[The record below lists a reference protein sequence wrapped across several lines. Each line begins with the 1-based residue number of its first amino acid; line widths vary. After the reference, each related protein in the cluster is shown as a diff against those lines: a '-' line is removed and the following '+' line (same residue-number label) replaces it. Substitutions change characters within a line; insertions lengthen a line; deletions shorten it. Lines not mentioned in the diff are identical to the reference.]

1 MKRIFLLTALVA
13 TMAIFFA
20 TSVASAQSTMRRSYD
35 DLDVDIWTDKDDG
48 SNYYE
53 GDNIIIYFRASRDCF
68 VTIYD
73 LDTRGNINLIF
84 PAEPGDNNFIQ
95 GDEIYMI
102 PDQGDDF
109 DFTLEGP
116 PGNETIQIVAST
128 SEYVVPDWRGPRSV
142 YDDDWGFKYDGDN
155 DDFIVRVNRQ
165 YFPEEV
171 SAYDNVSF
179 YVAPR
184 YYYQPEKSDCYGD
197 CGQVYIDYP
206 NGCEVFVNGVFYGYA
221 PLYVPSIYLGRH
233 RVTVYWGASI
243 VYNDWIYVDAW
254 NPYFVYTRPLY
265 VYDFCYTNW
274 YRDHRWDRWYDGPSR
289 YKYKDRDFYTYK
301 KPDSR
306 RGYSVVTN
314 THGKYDKSKVYAE
327 KSSRIEKYKSTY
339 QYDKSTKTYTA
350 SKGKYNVDKGK
361 SGSSGKSRDFD
372 VYNNSKKPV
381 YGTDNGTYTKPKAG
395 DTNTGS
401 TSGKGTSRGEVKK
414 PASKGSVGKSGD
426 VRKPATNSGG
436 KSSGD
441 VRKPATRSGSGK
453 STGTA
458 KQPVR
463 SGNNGKS
470 NGDVK
475 KPATKS
481 DGGKSGNSQPKTVAP
496 SSGGSKSSPSSA
508 GSSSKSG
515 GGSSSK
521 SSGTSGGGSSK
532 SGGNSGGSKRR

>member
-1 MKRIFLLTALVA
+1 MKRLLLLTALVA

-53 GDNIIIYFRASRDCF
+53 GDNIVIYFRASRDCY

-116 PGNETIQIVAST
+116 PGNETIQIVASPA
-128 SEYVVPDWRGPRSV
+128 EYIVPDWRGPRSV

-155 DDFIVRVNRQ
+155 DDFVARVNSR
-165 YFPEEV
+165 YFPGDV
-171 SAYDNVSF
+171 CAYDNVSF

-206 NGCEVFVNGVFYGYA
+206 DGCEVFVNGVFYGYA

-243 VYNDWIYVDAW
+243 VYNDWIIVDAW
-254 NPYFVYTRPLY
+254 HPYFVYTRPWY
-265 VYDFCYTNW
+265 VYDYCYTNW

-306 RGYSVVTN
+306 RGYTVVTN
-314 THGKYDKSKVYAE
+314 THGKYDKSKVYAD
-327 KSSRIEKYKSTY
+327 KSSRIEKYKETY
-339 QYDKSTKTYTA
+339 KYDKSSKTYTA
-350 SKGKYNVDKGK
+350 SKGKYDANK
-361 SGSSGKSRDFD
+361 GKSRDFD
-372 VYNNSKKPV
+372 AFNSKKPV
-381 YGTDNGTYTKPKAG
+381 YDNDNAGTYTKPKAG
-395 DTNTGS
+395 GNTGK
-401 TSGKGTSRGEVKK
+401 SGS
-414 PASKGSVGKSGD
+414 SGD
-426 VRKPATNSGG
+426 VRKPASNNTGKSGGEARKPATRSGDSGKSGGEVKKPATNSGG
-436 KSSGD
+436 KSSGEAKKPVSNGSGNKSSGD
-441 VRKPATRSGSGK
+441 VKKPATNSG
-453 STGTA
+453 
-458 KQPVR
+458 
-463 SGNNGKS
+463 GKS

-475 KPATKS
+475 KPATKGNDS
-481 DGGKSGNSQPKTVAP
+481 GSGKSTPKVE
-496 SSGGSKSSPSSA
+496 SSNSGGHKSSPSTSS
-508 GSSSKSG
+508 GNSSSKSNG
-515 GGSSSK
+515 NS
-521 SSGTSGGGSSK
+521 GGSSK
-532 SGGNSGGSKRR
+532 SGGHSGGGKKR